1 MCFRSIS
8 SDDLRN
14 ALIFGTTTACSVQT
28 CMSKCQTRV
37 KPFEQGKMRRIAVEE
52 GSVVDAGDILIEFET
67 TLVDAVLAK
76 LTAELAI
83 KSVEAARLES
93 LLGWRRR
100 APFNPPAGAPREIV
114 AINERLVADQI
125 ESHRARLHELDGQIA
140 ERGAQIATLGAR
152 VAKLEALLPV
162 RRELT
167 EMQGALYRTN
177 HGSRIRLLEA
187 W

>member
-1 MCFRSIS
+1 MG
-8 SDDLRN
+8 LVK
-14 ALIFGTTTACSVQT
+14 T
-28 CMSKCQTRV
+28 V

-52 GSVVDAGDILIEFET
+52 GSVVDAGDILIEFDT

-83 KSVEAARLES
+83 KSLEAARLEA
-93 LLGWRRR
+93 LLGWRCRT
-100 APFNPPAGAPREIV
+100 PFNPPAGAPREIV
-114 AINERLVADQI
+114 AINERLGADQI